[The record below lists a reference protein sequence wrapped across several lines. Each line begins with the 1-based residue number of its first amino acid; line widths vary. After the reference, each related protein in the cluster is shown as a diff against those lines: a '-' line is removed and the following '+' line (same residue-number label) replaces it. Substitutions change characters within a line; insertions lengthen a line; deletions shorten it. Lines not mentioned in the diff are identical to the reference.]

1 MPLPQPAYMGLS
13 TGRGGMLTSAGK
25 EIKNNEE
32 ILSLLEAIHLPKKV
46 AIVHCPGHQ
55 KNSDSVA
62 KGNQMADWAPKQV
75 AQGAVTLAVE
85 AIHEPHGTPEV
96 SFEYTPKD
104 FDIIEDMGD
113 RGLARTDRGLIE
125 DGSAILV

>member
-1 MPLPQPAYMGLS
+1 MTTLKYVCLLS
-13 TGRGGMLTSAGK
+13 
-25 EIKNNEE
+25 
-32 ILSLLEAIHLPKKV
+32 
-46 AIVHCPGHQ
+46 PGHQ